1 MTLTPRQSAIASFI
15 RNYTLLRGE
24 SPTLGEIGKA
34 MGVTKVT
41 ALEHVNALHRKGAI
55 VRTAKTNRNLKV
67 VVKLPDEN
75 RPTKIPFVGE
85 INGHPPIPAPIPIAS
100 GAGVF
105 VLGGR

>member
-1 MTLTPRQSAIASFI
+1 MTLTPHQAKAAAFI

-24 SPTLGEIGKA
+24 SPTLAEIGEA

-55 VRTAKTNRNLKV
+55 VRTAKTMRNLKV
-67 VVKLPDEN
+67 VAKLPDEN

-100 GAGVF
+100 GAGII
-105 VLGGR
+105 LGGR